1 MAKVEDTLQE
11 RGKNYGNYREQTTI
25 SKNIKEAM
33 QERDK
38 YWEMESDQQ
47 DALEMIA
54 VKMSRIVNGDPDYAD
69 NWADIAGYATLVK
82 DRLEGNERK

>member
-1 MAKVEDTLQE
+1 MKSVENTLTE
-11 RGKNYGNYREQTTI
+11 RGELYGNYLEQTTI
-25 SKNIKEAM
+25 SSNIKEAM
-33 QERDK
+33 QEIST
-38 YWEMESDQQ
+38 YWDMGTDQR

-54 VKMSRIVNGDPDYAD
+54 VKMSRIVNGDPNYAD